1 MVDGYWGK
9 PTANYDWC
17 EDNYVLTPYVA
28 EFWNALSS
36 LPTLTVGLYFLLK
49 ARKHAYGYRFEVA
62 GAMLAIVGLGSA
74 AFHGTLTRWGQI
86 LDEVPMLYSSSVF
99 LWIAGS
105 LDARGRDAAAT
116 RRSDLLGAGL
126 TLWCMVITAAYL
138 NGGFELFFIA
148 YAGTV
153 AAVAV
158 TSVKAARASLE
169 PAVAKKYCYWA
180 FGASTASI
188 RVSMFPRFNNSDAI
202 HPFKCPLEYR
212 TYADHSHRTMSSSFI
227 AGIYV
232 GGFLCLWV
240 PEQVFCGNRLQ
251 THHHSPLQDL
261 PLPLHAFFH
270 VTSSAG
276 PLSWLT
282 FAAFEELRS
291 TKRKPAIRWGRH
303 VLLWG
308 AKGPEVVP
316 RVKNV

>member
-1 MVDGYWGK
+1 
-9 PTANYDWC
+9 
-17 EDNYVLTPYVA
+17 
-28 EFWNALSS
+28 
-36 LPTLTVGLYFLLK
+36 
-49 ARKHAYGYRFEVA
+49 
-62 GAMLAIVGLGSA
+62 MLAVVGLGSA

-202 HPFKCPLEYR
+202 HPFKCLLEYLTR
-212 TYADHSHRTMSSSFI
+212 RPFTSYRVVIIHRRYI
-227 AGIYV
+227 CGRIPVPVGPRAGV
-232 GGFLCLWV
+232 LR
-240 PEQVFCGNRLQ
+240 EQAARAP
-251 THHHSPLQDL
+251 PL
-261 PLPLHAFFH
+261 
-270 VTSSAG
+270 VVAG
-276 PLSWLT
+276 PAFT
-282 FAAFEELRS
+282 AARLL
-291 TKRKPAIRWGRH
+291 PRH
-303 VLLWG
+303 VIHRAALVAHL
-308 AKGPEVVP
+308 
-316 RVKNV
+316 RVLRGRAARRTEAAHRLGKARAAVGRARAGGCAHAEEKKQKQMIIRRDDVRDDARVARRVSSRVRRTA

>member
-126 TLWCMVITAAYL
+126 TLWCMAITAAYL

-180 FGASTASI
+180 FGASTTLHRFVFPCFPIQQQRRHPSI
-188 RVSMFPRFNNSDAI
+188 QMPPRVPYVRR
-202 HPFKCPLEYR
+202 PF
-212 TYADHSHRTMSSSFI
+212 TSHRVVI
-227 AGIYV
+227 IHRRYIRGRIPVPV
-232 GGFLCLWV
+232 GPRADV
-240 PEQVFCGNRLQ
+240 
-251 THHHSPLQDL
+251 
-261 PLPLHAFFH
+261 
-270 VTSSAG
+270 
-276 PLSWLT
+276 
-282 FAAFEELRS
+282 LR
-291 TKRKPAIRWGRH
+291 
-303 VLLWG
+303 
-308 AKGPEVVP
+308 
-316 RVKNV
+316 

>member
-153 AAVAV
+153 AAGGV
-158 TSVKAARASLE
+158 L
-169 PAVAKKYCYWA
+169 P
-180 FGASTASI
+180 
-188 RVSMFPRFNNSDAI
+188 NI
-202 HPFKCPLEYR
+202 H
-212 TYADHSHRTMSSSFI
+212 S
-227 AGIYV
+227 
-232 GGFLCLWV
+232 
-240 PEQVFCGNRLQ
+240 
-251 THHHSPLQDL
+251 
-261 PLPLHAFFH
+261 
-270 VTSSAG
+270 
-276 PLSWLT
+276 
-282 FAAFEELRS
+282 
-291 TKRKPAIRWGRH
+291 
-303 VLLWG
+303 VLLPKKTKS
-308 AKGPEVVP
+308 AKAGSSQEF
-316 RVKNV
+316 